1 MIKKFGRL
9 MLDINGTFL
18 SDEDKLLIEN
28 KHVGGLILF
37 SRNFQSFHQIKD
49 LITEIKNIK
58 DNIIIAVDQEG
69 GRVQR
74 FNKEFSKIPSMQKI
88 SNYAKA
94 NNDDLFLKEVGWL
107 ISSEL
112 IASGVDI
119 NFAPVL
125 DIDDSTSS
133 VIGDRAFANNVS
145 EVIKM
150 SSNFIDG
157 MNEAGMSSTGKHF
170 PGHGGIYADS
180 HIELVKDLRLM
191 NDLEDKDIKVY
202 KNLAKKLDAV
212 MCAHVLFPN
221 INKDLPS
228 YSSFWLKDILKENIK
243 FDGLIFSDDLS
254 MLGAGDESFTDKA
267 IKSIEA
273 GCDMILVCNNRNE
286 AIKVINAFDENNVS
300 LSGKIFNMTKKLK
313 VDWDKLIKSK
323 RRENIREKLK
333 QIEELR

>member
-37 SRNFQSFHQIKD
+37 SRNFKSFHQIKD

-157 MNEAGMSSTGKHF
+157 MHEAGMSSTGKHF

-323 RRENIREKLK
+323 RRENIKEKLK

>member
-58 DNIIIAVDQEG
+58 ENIIIAVDQEG

-94 NNDDLFLKEVGWL
+94 NDDDLFLKEVGWL

-125 DIDDSTSS
+125 DIDEDTSS

-150 SSNFIDG
+150 TSNFIDG
-157 MNEAGMSSTGKHF
+157 MHEAGMSSTGKHF
-170 PGHGGIYADS
+170 PGHGGIYEDS
-180 HIELVKDLRLM
+180 HTEHVEDLRLM
-191 NDLEDKDIKVY
+191 KDLQDKDIKIY
-202 KNLAKKLDAV
+202 EELSKKLDAV
-212 MCAHVLFPN
+212 MCAHVLFPK
-221 INKDLPS
+221 INRDLPS
-228 YSSFWLKDILKENIK
+228 YSSFWLKETLKDNLK
-243 FDGLIFSDDLS
+243 FEGLIFSDDLS
-254 MLGAGDESFTDKA
+254 MFGAGDESFSDKA
-267 IKSIEA
+267 INSLEA

-286 AIKVINAFDENNVS
+286 VINVINALDQNNVS
-300 LSGKIFNMTKKLK
+300 LSSKMSKMTKKLK
-313 VDWDKLIKSK
+313 VDWDNLIKST
-323 RRENIREKLK
+323 RREAIKEKLK
-333 QIEELR
+333 HIEEIR

>member
-49 LITEIKNIK
+49 LINEIKNIK

-74 FNKEFSKIPSMQKI
+74 FNIEFSKIPPMQKI
-88 SNYAKA
+88 SNYVRA
-94 NNDDLFLKEVGWL
+94 NNDNLFLKEVGWL

-157 MNEAGMSSTGKHF
+157 MHEAGMSSTGKHF

-180 HIELVKDLRLM
+180 HIELVIDLRLM

-228 YSSFWLKDILKENIK
+228 YSSFWLKDILKKNIK

-267 IKSIEA
+267 INSLEA
-273 GCDMILVCNNRNE
+273 GCDMILICNNRNE
-286 AIKVINAFDENNVS
+286 VINVINAFDQNNVS
-300 LSGKIFNMTKKLK
+300 LSSKMSKMTKKLK
-313 VDWDKLIKSK
+313 VDWDNLIKST
-323 RRENIREKLK
+323 RREAIKEKLK
-333 QIEELR
+333 QIEEIR

>member
-1 MIKKFGRL
+1 MIKNFGRL

-18 SDEDKLLIEN
+18 SDDDKLLIEN

-37 SRNFQSFHQIKD
+37 SRNFQSFKQIKG
-49 LITEIKNIK
+49 LIAEIKNIK
-58 DNIIIAVDQEG
+58 ENIIIAVDQEG

-94 NNDDLFLKEVGWL
+94 NDDDLFLKEVGWL

-125 DIDDSTSS
+125 DIDEDTSS

-150 SSNFIDG
+150 TSNFIDG
-157 MNEAGMSSTGKHF
+157 MHEAGMSSTGKHF
-170 PGHGGIYADS
+170 PGHGGIYEDS
-180 HIELVKDLRLM
+180 HTEHVEDLRLM
-191 NDLEDKDIKVY
+191 KDLQDKDIKIY
-202 KNLAKKLDAV
+202 EELSKKLDAV
-212 MCAHVLFPN
+212 MCAHVLFPK
-221 INKDLPS
+221 INRDLPS
-228 YSSFWLKDILKENIK
+228 YSSFWLKETLKDNLK
-243 FDGLIFSDDLS
+243 FEGLIFSDDLS
-254 MLGAGDESFTDKA
+254 MFGAGDESFSDKA
-267 IKSIEA
+267 INSLEA

-286 AIKVINAFDENNVS
+286 VINVINALDQNNVS
-300 LSGKIFNMTKKLK
+300 LSSKMSKMTKKLK
-313 VDWDKLIKSK
+313 VDWDNLIKST
-323 RRENIREKLK
+323 RREAIKEKLK
-333 QIEELR
+333 HIEEIR

>member
-1 MIKKFGRL
+1 MIKNFGRL

-18 SDEDKLLIEN
+18 SDEDKFLIEN

-37 SRNFQSFHQIKD
+37 SRNFQSFHQIKE

-58 DNIIIAVDQEG
+58 DNIIVAVDQEG

-133 VIGDRAFANNVS
+133 IIGDRAFANNVS

-157 MNEAGMSSTGKHF
+157 MHEAGMSSTGKHF

-180 HIELVKDLRLM
+180 HIDFAKDLRLM

-323 RRENIREKLK
+323 RREIIKEKLK
-333 QIEELR
+333 QIEELT

>member
-58 DNIIIAVDQEG
+58 DNIIVAVDQEG

-157 MNEAGMSSTGKHF
+157 MHEAGMSSTGKHF

-180 HIELVKDLRLM
+180 HIELAKDLRLI

-202 KNLAKKLDAV
+202 KNLANKLDAV

-323 RRENIREKLK
+323 RREIIKEKLK

>member
-1 MIKKFGRL
+1 MSKMFGRL

-37 SRNFQSFHQIKD
+37 SRNFQSFQQIKE
-49 LITEIKNIK
+49 LIAQIKNIK

-74 FNKEFSKIPSMQKI
+74 FNNEFSKIPSMQKI

-112 IASGVDI
+112 IAAGVDV

-125 DIDDSTSS
+125 DIDESTSS
-133 VIGDRAFANNVS
+133 IIGNRAFANNVY

-150 SSNFIDG
+150 TSNFIDG
-157 MNEAGMSSTGKHF
+157 MHEAGMSSTGKHF
-170 PGHGGIYADS
+170 PGHGGIYEDS
-180 HIELVKDLRLM
+180 HKEFVEDLKSMKDLQ
-191 NDLEDKDIKVY
+191 ETDIKIY
-202 KNLAKKLDAV
+202 EELSKKLDAV
-212 MCAHVLFPN
+212 MCAHVLFPK
-221 INKDLPS
+221 INDDLPS
-228 YSSFWLKDILKENIK
+228 YSSFWLKDILKKNIK
-243 FDGLIFSDDLS
+243 FKGLIFSDDLS
-254 MLGAGDESFTDKA
+254 MFGAGDESLSDKA
-267 IKSIEA
+267 IKSLEA

-286 AIKVINAFDENNVS
+286 VINVINAFDQNNVS
-300 LSGKIFNMTKKLK
+300 LSGKISKMTKRLK
-313 VDWDKLIKSK
+313 VDWSNLIKSK
-323 RRENIREKLK
+323 RRESIKEKLK
-333 QIEELR
+333 QIEELI